1 MRKDKHPTVRAT
13 ARKLDARVVRPV
25 ALLPLMI
32 AAFVGAILTALVFI
46 GVRKNQPPPI
56 LSTSDLHQQTP
67 PATRLIESLLS
78 APSFSE
84 ATDIAVLNLAC
95 CPTLSDPTGKAMDV
109 YLKTLDQWASSV
121 GEVTSKNF
129 HRHLENP
136 AEFGSETE
144 WRLAMLCTVLGQDF
158 KVRYDPTLTS
168 TAQQNASNNQF
179 FANSDSVF
187 LTGCL
192 NGSRAGTC
200 ASLPVLYV
208 AIGRRLGYPMYLVTA
223 KGHLFARWDDG
234 KGTRVNL
241 EAANG
246 GGFSSHPDAYYRTW
260 PNSISPQEEQ
270 SGSYLKNLSQT
281 ETLSIFLSI
290 RATSLQAAGKA
301 QEAITAAAA
310 AYRLAPALGGSIDG
324 LRFAM
329 TGMRQTNIA
338 DPQPQPQVASRRSQ
352 PRDPRILI
360 PSDPQPGA
368 PYQPQLPVLPS
379 VPGIPQQ
386 PNPNSPLPLNPTL
399 PNQQR
404 Y

>member
-1 MRKDKHPTVRAT
+1 
-13 ARKLDARVVRPV
+13 
-25 ALLPLMI
+25 MI

-56 LSTSDLHQQTP
+56 SSTSDLHPETL
-67 PATRLIESLLS
+67 PATRLIESLLA

-95 CPTLSDPTGKAMDV
+95 CPTLSDPTGKPMGA

-144 WRLAMLCTVLGQDF
+144 WRLAMMCTVLGQDF

-168 TAQQNASNNQF
+168 TAQQNAANNQF
-179 FANSDSVF
+179 FANPDAVF

-192 NGSRAGTC
+192 NASRSGTC

-208 AIGRRLGYPMYLVTA
+208 AIGRRLGYPMYLVPA
-223 KGHLFARWDDG
+223 KGHLFPRWDDG

-246 GGFSSHPDAYYRTW
+246 GGFSSHPDAYYRAW
-260 PNSISPQEEQ
+260 PHSISPQEEQ
-270 SGSYLKNLSQT
+270 SGSYLKNLSLP

-290 RATSLQAAGKA
+290 RAASLQAAGNTN
-301 QEAITAAAA
+301 EAITAAAA

-324 LRFAM
+324 LRYAM
-329 TGMRQTNIA
+329 TGIRQTVID
-338 DPQPQPQVASRRSQ
+338 DPKPQPQVASRRSQ
-352 PRDPRILI
+352 PRDPRI
-360 PSDPQPGA
+360 PMPPDPQPGA
-368 PYQPQLPVLPS
+368 PYQPQLPVPPN
-379 VPGIPQQ
+379 VPGTPQQ
-386 PNPNSPLPLNPTL
+386 PNPNSPLPLNPAL